1 MMQNL
6 IKVKDTEYPV
16 SLLFFR
22 DRDYHYGRRST
33 VTIVTDLEYAAVVDL
48 FSEPVEW
55 YAIKRYEDAE
65 DIVTDCTDYSK
76 LLSIRDT
83 RTGVLEVV
91 LGKMTDSEILAEL
104 LEALK

>member
-1 MMQNL
+1 MTQNL

-16 SLLFFR
+16 SFVHFR

-33 VTIVTDLEYAAVVDL
+33 VTILTDLEYAAVVAL
-48 FSEPVEW
+48 FSEPGEW
-55 YAIKRYEDAE
+55 SAIKRREGAE
-65 DIVTDCTDYSK
+65 DILTDCTDYSK

-83 RTGVLEVV
+83 RTCVLEVV

>member
-1 MMQNL
+1 MMQRL
-6 IKVKDTEYPV
+6 IKIKDTEYQV
-16 SLLFFR
+16 SFVRFR
-22 DRDYHYGRRST
+22 DRDYHYGNRST
-33 VTIVTDLEYAAVVDL
+33 VTIVTDLEYSAVVAL
-48 FSEPVEW
+48 LSEPGEW